1 MQVKQLVSSLW
12 IILILV
18 LQTCPKNFWKEF
30 QCLYCLHVVPYYTA
44 LLCYSIPTPLHSTPL
59 NSTPLHSTL
68 LLSTPLNSILLH
80 STYLY
85 ATAKSNLLCSS
96 LPYPILLYSTLL
108 WDCSRAIEDIQEPKN
123 FMLNFQDILCRVYI
137 FNGPPKDST
146 GNQIYRPPYKVLSK
160 FNNENLGC
168 KQIKISTKLSIW
180 AVASFRYPTV
190 TTLWSLWLFYKR
202 STAIDHFKRIHT
214 WMASFGLV
222 VLKWL

>member
-1 MQVKQLVSSLW
+1 MNNSYPSFTNVSQKFLERVSVPLLPPCST
-12 IILILV
+12 I
-18 LQTCPKNFWKEF
+18 
-30 QCLYCLHVVPYYTA
+30 LYCTTLLLDSYSTPLHFPQ
-44 LLCYSIPTPLHSTPL
+44 LHSTPL

-96 LPYPILLYSTLL
+96 LSYPILLYSTLL

-168 KQIKISTKLSIW
+168 KQIKISTKLSI
-180 AVASFRYPTV
+180 
-190 TTLWSLWLFYKR
+190 
-202 STAIDHFKRIHT
+202 
-214 WMASFGLV
+214 
-222 VLKWL
+222 